1 MITQS
6 QLNNLE
12 KVIQT
17 YIPKN
22 NRCRFEEQ
30 KNEVKREAEKQHIMQ
45 QIEKIENPLEVIIVH
60 DWVSVTP
67 DMSSCAVCKE
77 VAYHNPKKLSIK
89 LNGEEINT
97 RRPVVMCG
105 NCLHDQ

>member
-1 MITQS
+1 MITKS
-6 QLNNLE
+6 QLSNLE

-22 NRCRFEEQ
+22 TRCRFDEQ
-30 KNEVKREAEKQHIMQ
+30 KNEVKRDQEKNHIIQ
-45 QIEKIENPLEVIIVH
+45 QIEKVENPLELIIVH
-60 DWVSVTP
+60 DWQPVSP
-67 DMSSCAVCKE
+67 DMSVCSVCKE
-77 VAYHNPKKLSIK
+77 VAYNNPKKLVIK

-105 NCLHDQ
+105 NCLHE

>member
-1 MITQS
+1 MITKS

-22 NRCRFEEQ
+22 TRCRFDEQ
-30 KNEVKREAEKQHIMQ
+30 KNELRRQAEKQHIVQ
-45 QIEKIENPLEVIIVH
+45 QIEKVENTLEVYIVH
-60 DWVSVTP
+60 DWVP
-67 DMSSCAVCKE
+67 IDADMSVCAVCKE
-77 VAYHNPKKLSIK
+77 VAYHKPKRLSIK

-105 NCLHDQ
+105 NCLNDK